1 VTSPLK
7 VSLDASAVPPRPA
20 GAGRYVLEL
29 VRALG
34 SIPHLALEVEAKR
47 EDGQRWRA
55 LNERATVHE
64 VVPTA
69 RPLRLAYEQLR
80 LGRVAADQGAMVY
93 HGPHYTLPRNC
104 PIPMVATIHDL
115 TFFDRPELH
124 ERKKVKFFQSA
135 IRYAAANAAVVVC
148 VSDATARRFRELF
161 SNSVDVIV
169 APHGIDH
176 ERFTPTEPSPGF
188 DARVLERYGVRQE
201 GKRIVQVGTLEP
213 RKGCLGLLNAVELL
227 DDGKV
232 DLVFVGQRGWG
243 LEEFDA
249 ALSRSPAKDRVHLVG
264 YVPDDEI
271 SAFLRTASVV
281 AYPSIEEGFGL
292 PALEAL
298 ACGAPL
304 VTTQGSVMDELS
316 SGAAWTV
323 VPGDVGQLATALDA
337 AMAEG
342 SEDLD
347 VRRKRGIE
355 VAAGFRWERTAAL
368 HMEAYELAATSMGS
382 RGRK

>member
-1 VTSPLK
+1 
-7 VSLDASAVPPRPA
+7 
-20 GAGRYVLEL
+20 
-29 VRALG
+29 
-34 SIPHLALEVEAKR
+34 
-47 EDGQRWRA
+47 
-55 LNERATVHE
+55 
-64 VVPTA
+64 
-69 RPLRLAYEQLR
+69 
-80 LGRVAADQGAMVY
+80 MVY

-104 PIPMVATIHDL
+104 SIPMVATIHDL

-135 IRYAAANAAVVVC
+135 IRYAASNAAVVVC

-161 SNSVDVIV
+161 PNSVDVVV

-176 ERFTPTEPSPGF
+176 GRFRPTEPSPGF
-188 DARVLERYGVRQE
+188 DAGVLERYGVRQE

-213 RKGCLGLLNAVELL
+213 RKGCLALLNAVETL
-227 DDGKV
+227 DDGDV
-232 DLVFVGQRGWG
+232 ELVFVGQRGWG

-249 ALSRSPAKDRVHLVG
+249 ALSASPAKDRIHVVG

-271 SAFLRTASVV
+271 GAFLRAASVV

-316 SGAAWTV
+316 SGVAWTV
-323 VPGDVGQLATALDA
+323 RPGDVERLASSLDA
-337 AMAEG
+337 AMSEG
-342 SEDLD
+342 REDLEL
-347 VRRKRGIE
+347 RRTRGFE

-368 HMEAYELAATSMGS
+368 HMEAYELAATSVDS